1 MKYLFILKVYLSI
14 AYKVYWQSRRYT
26 YRLFEELD
34 KLHEVKNFKLSEG
47 QKNRILFYTAQ
58 CFITAS
64 WTCALRGKP
73 LTREEKQ
80 NVVYLGAITPILDD
94 LTDTL
99 KLNSSEIL
107 DLLRSSKNA
116 DNYEVLIARY
126 LYNKLQRFH
135 NEPFNKVFEKAL
147 VSQDASIQ
155 QLEEK
160 KLDETELKKIA
171 QEKGGMFVLLYRVI
185 LSPKLNPNEKEALF
199 TLGYA
204 LQQINDMFDIYK
216 DHVNKQQTSF
226 TNSEDIKMNW
236 QEYQSTLSQL
246 IAQFNSL
253 GYNKKNIEK
262 CLTEISTITSR
273 GMLCL
278 NQLMALQ
285 KGQNQFNIERF
296 TREQLICDMEKP
308 KNIFKSM
315 RYSVLFYDEVKRK
328 RHE

>member
-1 MKYLFILKVYLSI
+1 LPIKFIGKAEDILIDYLKNLINFMKSRISNCQKARKTGFFSI
-14 AYKVYWQSRRYT
+14 QHNV
-26 YRLFEELD
+26 
-34 KLHEVKNFKLSEG
+34 
-47 QKNRILFYTAQ
+47 
-58 CFITAS
+58 FITAS

-160 KLDETELKKIA
+160 KT
-171 QEKGGMFVLLYRVI
+171 G
-185 LSPKLNPNEKEALF
+185 
-199 TLGYA
+199 
-204 LQQINDMFDIYK
+204 
-216 DHVNKQQTSF
+216 
-226 TNSEDIKMNW
+226 
-236 QEYQSTLSQL
+236 
-246 IAQFNSL
+246 
-253 GYNKKNIEK
+253 
-262 CLTEISTITSR
+262 
-273 GMLCL
+273 
-278 NQLMALQ
+278 
-285 KGQNQFNIERF
+285 
-296 TREQLICDMEKP
+296 
-308 KNIFKSM
+308 
-315 RYSVLFYDEVKRK
+315 
-328 RHE
+328 